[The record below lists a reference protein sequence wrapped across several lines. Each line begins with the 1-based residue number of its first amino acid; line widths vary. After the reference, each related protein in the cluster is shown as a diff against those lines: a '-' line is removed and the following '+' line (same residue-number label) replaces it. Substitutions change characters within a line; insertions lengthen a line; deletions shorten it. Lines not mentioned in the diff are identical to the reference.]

1 MIYSK
6 GAEGQGVVMETA
18 VEEGLTGYLN
28 ENEFHR
34 LPTTLIS
41 NSIKSV
47 IPGIEGR
54 IRISGRREAGT
65 RL

>member
-28 ENEFHR
+28 EKNSAR

-47 IPGIEGR
+47 IPGIEGE
-54 IRISGRREAGT
+54 SGYQGKRQEQGSD
-65 RL
+65 